1 MVMLVVPALAVGAVA
16 LAHVFFLLLDKHTV
30 AGNGHVKTALALEDN
45 AFCAQAVQQQGCFEG
60 VYGRRVGVGY
70 VPHVDENSFA
80 VGLIA
85 LKKFNEC
92 VGLRRVKAG

>member
-1 MVMLVVPALAVGAVA
+1 MVFVVAALAVGAVA
-16 LAHVFFLLLDKHTV
+16 LAHVLFLLLNKHTV
-30 AGNGHVKTALALEDN
+30 AGNGHVKTALALENN

-70 VPHVDENSFA
+70 MPHVYENSFA

-85 LKKFNEC
+85 LKKLNKSL
-92 VGLRRVKAG
+92 GLRRVKAG